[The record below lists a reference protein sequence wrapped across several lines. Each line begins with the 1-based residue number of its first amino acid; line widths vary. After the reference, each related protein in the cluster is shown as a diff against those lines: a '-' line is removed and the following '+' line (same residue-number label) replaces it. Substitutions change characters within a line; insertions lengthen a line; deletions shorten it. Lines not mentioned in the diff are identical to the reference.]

1 MKEFVEYIIKSLVEH
16 PEDVSVSESTGEKS
30 IVLEITVKDSDIGL
44 VVGRQGNTIMSILKL
59 VNAVGRKHGKTVRVS
74 LIE

>member
-16 PEDVSVSESTGEKS
+16 PEDVKVSESRGEKS
-30 IVLEITVKDSDIGL
+30 IVLEIVVKDSDIGL
-44 VVGRQGNTIMSILKL
+44 VVGRQGNTIMSIRKL

-74 LIE
+74 LVE